1 MESEIIQQTERPVTR
16 QSIVADLRE
25 LGVKPGMTL
34 LVHSS
39 LSSLGWVCGGAQA
52 VLLALKDA
60 TGESGTLVMPAHS
73 SALSDPAQWSNPP
86 VPKHWWPEIREQM
99 PAFDPEMTPTRQMGA
114 IAELFRTLPGVLRS
128 SHPQFSF
135 AALGPQAESITAN
148 HQLDMG
154 LGEGSPLAR
163 IYELGGYVL
172 LLGVGHD
179 SNTSIHL
186 AEYRSASATLTGST
200 ASNASKT
207 IVEGAPVMHQGQRT
221 WKSIKNLDL
230 NNDDFA
236 EIGQALEQ
244 TNSNDNQSAEDVP
257 TVRLGSVGNAQ
268 SKLIVQPK
276 LVDFAT
282 KWMVNHRS

>member
-1 MESEIIQQTERPVTR
+1 MGESEVIHETDQPVTR
-16 QSIVADLRE
+16 QSIADDLRE

-86 VPKHWWPEIREQM
+86 VPEHWWPRIREQM
-99 PAFDPEMTPTRQMGA
+99 PAFDPKMTPTREMGR

-128 SHPQFSF
+128 SHPQLSF
-135 AALGPQAESITAN
+135 AAIGPQAQSITAK
-148 HQLDMG
+148 HELDMG

-172 LLGVGHD
+172 LLGVGHG

-186 AEYRSASATLTGST
+186 AEYRCAAATST
-200 ASNASKT
+200 ATKT
-207 IVEGAPVMHQGQRT
+207 ITESAPVIHQGEPT
-221 WKSIKNLDL
+221 WMSIKNLDL

-236 EIGQALEQ
+236 QIGQALE
-244 TNSNDNQSAEDVP
+244 TTCSSVSDSSSDSDV
-257 TVRLGSVGNAQ
+257 TVRSGSVGNAQ
-268 SKLIVQPK
+268 AKLISQPK

-282 KWMVNHRS
+282 KWMTDNRS